1 MTQENL
7 HNFKRY
13 GTLTEEK
20 ALNLVNSTE
29 SITKSQMEDILL
41 SLGDATNDYVMDLD
55 ERVIGSYSYYEG
67 LFKGMDIALR
77 LLNKLELVEN

>member
-13 GTLTEEK
+13 GTLTEEQ
-20 ALNLVNSTE
+20 ALTLVNSPE

-41 SLGDATNDYVMDLD
+41 SLGDATNDYVIDLN
-55 ERVIGSYSYYEG
+55 ERIIGAYSYYEG

>member
-13 GTLTEEK
+13 GTLTEEQ
-20 ALNLVNSTE
+20 ALTLVNSTE

-41 SLGDATNDYVMDLD
+41 
-55 ERVIGSYSYYEG
+55 
-67 LFKGMDIALR
+67 
-77 LLNKLELVEN
+77 

>member
-13 GTLTEEK
+13 GTLTEEQ
-20 ALNLVNSTE
+20 ALALVNSPE
-29 SITKSQMEDILL
+29 PITKAQMEDILL
-41 SLGDATNDYVMDLD
+41 SLGDVTNDYIMDLND
-55 ERVIGSYSYYEG
+55 RVIGAYSYYEG
-67 LFKGMDIALR
+67 LFKGMDIALQ